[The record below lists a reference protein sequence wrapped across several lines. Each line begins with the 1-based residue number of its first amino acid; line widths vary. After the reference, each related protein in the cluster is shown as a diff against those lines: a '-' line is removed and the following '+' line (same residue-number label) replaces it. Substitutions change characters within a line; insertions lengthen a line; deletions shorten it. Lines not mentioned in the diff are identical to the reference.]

1 MAEDTGELQQKV
13 AEMQHKEVNA
23 EAFKGTVT
31 RVEKSKRI
39 KDDIRPSD
47 GRPYSRQRVDEIRDV
62 EMRSEQGDKAKE
74 TGMEELFMDARGY
87 QETRF
92 KMNWV

>member
-62 EMRSEQGDKAKE
+62 EMRDE
-74 TGMEELFMDARGY
+74 
-87 QETRF
+87 RF
-92 KMNWV
+92 QDFKDFRIMKI